1 MVLMDQQFG
10 NNLTYSICKNCGY
23 SVMLPID
30 FKIYE
35 YTKTN
40 EESIGFTATRRSFST
55 SQNDEYFFDEVPLS
69 SEYYS
74 NFEITYNIVLNIQLA

>member
-1 MVLMDQQFG
+1 
-10 NNLTYSICKNCGY
+10 
-23 SVMLPID
+23 MLPID

-35 YTKTN
+35 YNKTN

-55 SQNDEYFFDEVPLS
+55 SKHVEYFLFEVPLF

-74 NFEITYNIVLNIQLA
+74 NFEITYNIVCNIELA